1 MSYVVK
7 IGTLELTDIQD
18 FELNY
23 SHEGIQKIILAD
35 GDILLRVNNFQRYQ
49 GSAVEKFL
57 AGQEIKIS
65 GRLYHETNLAGI
77 INSLKAFIGT
87 VQAYLDHFNRSFN
100 IFILSVPIQDLVPT
114 DQMADVVINAIIT
127 G

>member
-7 IGTLELTDIQD
+7 IGAVELTDVQD

-23 SHEGIQKIILAD
+23 SHEGIEKIILAD
-35 GDILLRVNNFQRYQ
+35 GDILLRANDFQRYQ
-49 GSAVEKFL
+49 GAGAEKFL
-57 AGQEIKIS
+57 TGQEIKIS
-65 GRLYHETNLAGI
+65 GRLYHDTNLAGV

-100 IFILSVPIQDLVPT
+100 IFILSVPVEDLVPT
-114 DQMADVVINAIIT
+114 DKMADVVINAIIT